1 MIQAN
6 QALEQSEKELT
17 ASILHARNKIYTDFQ
32 LAKVNYEEG
41 LAAVQIKEED
51 YLDLEK
57 NREVYNGL
65 TRQLD
70 LDRKFLEHLRITMSQ
85 ESVRTDTRESSVNIF
100 QEGVAPTEPFSPN
113 IILNMAMGVI
123 AGSGFGVFMVF
134 SAFIDNR

>member
-1 MIQAN
+1 MAAHSQAKKSVGLLAARYRSKHPKMIQAN

-41 LAAVQIKEED
+41 LAAVQTKEED

-70 LDRKFLEHLRITMSQ
+70 LDRKFLEHLRITMSP
-85 ESVRTDTRESSVNIF
+85 RECPYRY
-100 QEGVAPTEPFSPN
+100 EG
-113 IILNMAMGVI
+113 I
-123 AGSGFGVFMVF
+123 
-134 SAFIDNR
+134 